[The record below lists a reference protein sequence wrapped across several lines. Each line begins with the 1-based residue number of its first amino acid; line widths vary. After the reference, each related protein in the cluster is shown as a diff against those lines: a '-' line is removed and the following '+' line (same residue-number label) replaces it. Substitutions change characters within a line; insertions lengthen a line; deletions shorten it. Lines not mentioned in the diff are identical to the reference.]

1 MLHIIQRSIELF
13 FSINQP
19 IKQQIQTHPEYGI
32 VKNTALL
39 YYHDTP
45 DTHGVGTTHTKKKKT
60 VRMSFPR
67 NGVKGTGVGGGETK

>member
-1 MLHIIQRSIELF
+1 MLHIIQRSVELF

-32 VKNTALL
+32 VKNTTLL
-39 YYHDTP
+39 YYHDTQ
-45 DTHGVGTTHTKKKKT
+45 KKT

-67 NGVKGTGVGGGETK
+67 NGVKGTGVGGGG